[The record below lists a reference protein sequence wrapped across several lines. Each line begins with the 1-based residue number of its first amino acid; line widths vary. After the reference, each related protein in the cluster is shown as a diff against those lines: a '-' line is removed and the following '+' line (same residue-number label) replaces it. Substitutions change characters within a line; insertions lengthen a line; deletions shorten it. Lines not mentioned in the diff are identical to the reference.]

1 MNKLLCTLVAVLS
14 MNYCFSQVN
23 ISPNILAAPFQ
34 GDRFTMKSSADVEGT
49 PMLFD
54 NWKTGKVILSNGQ
67 VYPLDKLNF
76 DASRLKFI
84 YSIKDTVFEL
94 QDNVNQVKID
104 DNQGSINELLFRND
118 ALPGKTY
125 FVQVLTKGKVS
136 ILRQFSKRPEGENYT
151 NGIVNETRKY
161 VLRTADV
168 VLQDGNIIP
177 VTYDSSTLTQLTADK
192 KNEVDKYIKENHLKP
207 KKEEDFLK
215 VISFYN
221 SLP

>member
-1 MNKLLCTLVAVLS
+1 MNKLLCSLVAVLS

-34 GDRFTMKSSADVEGT
+34 GDRFTMKSSTDVEGT

-54 NWKTGKVILSNGQ
+54 SWKTGKVILSNGD
-67 VYPLDKLNF
+67 VYTLEKLNF
-76 DASRLKFI
+76 DASTLKFI

-94 QDNVNQVKID
+94 QDNVKQVKID
-104 DNQGSINELLFRND
+104 DNQGGVSELVFRND

-125 FVQVLTKGKVS
+125 FVQILTNGKIS

-177 VTYDSSTLTQLTADK
+177 VTYGPTSLTQLTSDR